1 MQNTVPFGV
10 RCSFSSF
17 DRNKDTKCQ
26 MSYYCLIPVTNV
38 NPVVTDNIYRS
49 GRKSAIISIRK
60 SKPVYDTERSMNMN
74 IKLNTA
80 NGLAL
85 TPAVL
90 KDRGAVTVSDRAEHH
105 GISVRQISEYVL
117 FFWVYAVIG
126 WLYEVTLE
134 TVVYHWGFT
143 NRGVLFGPWLP
154 VYGFGATVFLLLWYR
169 MIKGKSWKRKVS
181 MIPVIFLLTMLTAT
195 LIELLTSYL
204 CEWTMG
210 SWPWQ
215 TYADY
220 EINFQARIA
229 LNPSIRFGLGG
240 VAFLYAVQPV
250 LDHLTAKLKDKTV
263 VRAAVIILTVLA
275 VDLTCTVI
283 WR

>member
-1 MQNTVPFGV
+1 
-10 RCSFSSF
+10 
-17 DRNKDTKCQ
+17 
-26 MSYYCLIPVTNV
+26 
-38 NPVVTDNIYRS
+38 
-49 GRKSAIISIRK
+49 
-60 SKPVYDTERSMNMN
+60 MN